1 MSRFSKQIFTI
12 IIFSLI
18 FISCG
23 GNSTS
28 EVVEIQETT
37 TTLTTTTSTSTTTTT
52 LTTTTS
58 TLPDIMPTVLINC
71 EPVESFTMAEG
82 YMNFNF
88 EITTGT
94 NELVV
99 LNIVSW
105 FDSSRTDDLFI
116 YDGLPSPGSSNEFGY
131 RVDDNFSQY
140 EIEIVVMDSKDNFA
154 NDYCLYEQNPDE
166 SNPSTTTTTTTTTPT
181 TTTTTVPPTTT
192 TNIEIKLPNETN
204 QFPEIPYCKM
214 TYEEVEKQ
222 INDFFQNNNIRI
234 TIREFIVQTDNV
246 NCYGYV
252 SGSNYSYTDTVESGD
267 FIEITVEGEANK
279 RKFPTTIA
287 NVENA
292 KGNNEFFRIY
302 CDLNGLPKTEEY
314 WNGVQID
321 INGIRDVVLYSQP
334 NDLDINLNDPYSNCG
349 EESVLDNT
357 CFWRVELKNGARVY
371 RNPNFRAIP
380 HYGTGPYATSE
391 GEPFNTCL
399 EQRTE
404 KEWYVSTGGGFD

>member
-1 MSRFSKQIFTI
+1 MKKYL
-12 IIFSLI
+12 IFSFLLI
-18 FISCG
+18 VACG
-23 GNSTS
+23 PS
-28 EVVEIQETT
+28 EEGVQAIIDEAVQNALETT
-37 TTLTTTTSTSTTTTT
+37 TTT
-52 LTTTTS
+52 
-58 TLPDIMPTVLINC
+58 I
-71 EPVESFTMAEG
+71 A
-82 YMNFNF
+82 
-88 EITTGT
+88 
-94 NELVV
+94 
-99 LNIVSW
+99 
-105 FDSSRTDDLFI
+105 
-116 YDGLPSPGSSNEFGY
+116 
-131 RVDDNFSQY
+131 
-140 EIEIVVMDSKDNFA
+140 
-154 NDYCLYEQNPDE
+154 
-166 SNPSTTTTTTTTTPT
+166 PT
-181 TTTTTVPPTTT
+181 TTTTTT

-222 INDFFQNNNIRI
+222 VNDFFQSNDIRV
-234 TIREFIVQTDNV
+234 TIREFVVQTENL

-252 SGSNYSYTDTVESGD
+252 SGANYSYTDNIENGD
-267 FIEITVEGEANK
+267 FIEITVEGEENT

-287 NVENA
+287 NTENA

-302 CDLNGLPKTEEY
+302 CDLDGKSKTEEY

>member
-1 MSRFSKQIFTI
+1 MKKLIVLILFTVICCGPSEDGIQVI
-12 IIFSLI
+12 ID
-18 FISCG
+18 
-23 GNSTS
+23 
-28 EVVEIQETT
+28 EAVEDALETT
-37 TTLTTTTSTSTTTTT
+37 TVPPTTTS
-52 LTTTTS
+52 
-58 TLPDIMPTVLINC
+58 
-71 EPVESFTMAEG
+71 
-82 YMNFNF
+82 
-88 EITTGT
+88 
-94 NELVV
+94 
-99 LNIVSW
+99 
-105 FDSSRTDDLFI
+105 
-116 YDGLPSPGSSNEFGY
+116 
-131 RVDDNFSQY
+131 
-140 EIEIVVMDSKDNFA
+140 
-154 NDYCLYEQNPDE
+154 
-166 SNPSTTTTTTTTTPT
+166 
-181 TTTTTVPPTTT
+181 TTTTTVPPTTTSTTTTTVPSTTTSTTTTTVPSTTT